1 MLRKTEDIAHKVEGC
16 QDLVQLSPPL
26 PSVSAAMASSTGLTL
41 PVALVATGAVVG
53 TGATTAMTAPVAT
66 SATPRPS
73 TSQPARH
80 HVLRTRRVWR
90 AYVHDHPR
98 RARRPSLAALVARA
112 PAAPPRSLRRRVHP
126 PHRRRPAGRCSP
138 PGGHQAA
145 TWRTAATRCRGSA
158 RGSTLTPSTRR
169 SQPGPYGQPRV
180 PVCAACVCA
189 PTRLPV
195 TLLPRTVAGRCRGR
209 PGCARQLAAAG
220 LSPGHAAPRARPGPW
235 TGHGPAAGRALG
247 AAWPGESP
255 AAASC
260 GESPAAASMA
270 RREPG
275 SCERAR
281 TRWWCV
287 SRCRQLRAW
296 PCGTARCRAPPVCV
310 SAKFKN

>member
-1 MLRKTEDIAHKVEGC
+1 MLRKTEDIVHKVEGC

-66 SATPRPS
+66 RATPRPS
-73 TSQPARH
+73 
-80 HVLRTRRVWR
+80 TRRVWR

-209 PGCARQLAAAG
+209 PGCARQLAAARDVFASKNG
-220 LSPGHAAPRARPGPW
+220 NDRKRHVPIRDPIMWKKEENLRVSTEENFAHMLDLRMCFKRASGFDFSS
-235 TGHGPAAGRALG
+235 TK
-247 AAWPGESP
+247 
-255 AAASC
+255 
-260 GESPAAASMA
+260 
-270 RREPG
+270 
-275 SCERAR
+275 
-281 TRWWCV
+281 T
-287 SRCRQLRAW
+287 
-296 PCGTARCRAPPVCV
+296 
-310 SAKFKN
+310 

>member
-66 SATPRPS
+66 RATPRPS
-73 TSQPARH
+73 
-80 HVLRTRRVWR
+80 TRRVWR
-90 AYVHDHPR
+90 AYVHDHPH
-98 RARRPSLAALVARA
+98 RARRPSRARCPRPRRA
-112 PAAPPRSLRRRVHP
+112 PASAAPTTRLCTGIHAHP
-126 PHRRRPAGRCSP
+126 VNTPE
-138 PGGHQAA
+138 
-145 TWRTAATRCRGSA
+145 SA
-158 RGSTLTPSTRR
+158 R
-169 SQPGPYGQPRV
+169 
-180 PVCAACVCA
+180 PVRAAARACVCSL
-189 PTRLPV
+189 RV
-195 TLLPRTVAGRCRGR
+195 RTH
-209 PGCARQLAAAG
+209 AAAG
-220 LSPGHAAPRARPGPW
+220 HASAAHCCRTLPGP
-235 TGHGPAAGRALG
+235 AGLR
-247 AAWPGESP
+247 P

>member
-1 MLRKTEDIAHKVEGC
+1 
-16 QDLVQLSPPL
+16 
-26 PSVSAAMASSTGLTL
+26 
-41 PVALVATGAVVG
+41 
-53 TGATTAMTAPVAT
+53 MTAPV
-66 SATPRPS
+66 ATPRPS
-73 TSQPARH
+73 TSRPARR

-209 PGCARQLAAAG
+209 PGCR
-220 LSPGHAAPRARPGPW
+220 
-235 TGHGPAAGRALG
+235 PAARSCRALSWLSGAGAVLGLGLGPRNSLCSGPSMRHRTLG
-247 AAWPGESP
+247 AAPVH
-255 AAASC
+255 A
-260 GESPAAASMA
+260 
-270 RREPG
+270 
-275 SCERAR
+275 RAR
-281 TRWWCV
+281 THGVPPKFEKFV
-287 SRCRQLRAW
+287 SKKKTEITGRSSNFALNDDVTEKGRNGA
-296 PCGTARCRAPPVCV
+296 
-310 SAKFKN
+310 F

>member
-1 MLRKTEDIAHKVEGC
+1 MLRKTEDIVHKVEGC

-26 PSVSAAMASSTGLTL
+26 PSVSAAMASSTGLDAITL

-53 TGATTAMTAPVAT
+53 AGATTAMTAPVAT
-66 SATPRPS
+66 RATPRPS
-73 TSQPARH
+73 TSRPARR

-195 TLLPRTVAGRCRGR
+195 TLLSRTVAGRCWGR

-220 LSPGHAAPRARPGPW
+220 LSPGCLGPVRSW
-235 TGHGPAAGRALG
+235 AWALG
-247 AAWPGESP
+247 REILS
-255 AAASC
+255 
-260 GESPAAASMA
+260 A
-270 RREPG
+270 R
-275 SCERAR
+275 
-281 TRWWCV
+281 V
-287 SRCRQLRAW
+287 H
-296 PCGTARCRAPPVCV
+296 PCGTARSAQPRPCARAHARCAGTRGF
-310 SAKFKN
+310 SAVGHGPTNISWYKMDFMMM